1 MPMGEIVIGTYEGSL
16 AGWRLSAE
24 RGRIG
29 VAFAFVPHSAPVRSI
44 ALDAIAGH
52 GTSLVS
58 TSSDETARVF
68 DLERL
73 QSVGQLVAHGGEAC
87 VHPSARPGLA
97 GLAGQAAGAFLLG
110 QSQAAMLLRRCV
122 WGAPSLALV
131 PAAAAQSLACCPSLA
146 PFAAPQRSRRAGQ
159 LLRANSGGGRQD
171 PSSACADG

>member
-73 QSVGQLVAHGGEAC
+73 QSVGQLVAHGGELGFRIA
-87 VHPSARPGLA
+87 ARFPTLPGLV
-97 GLAGQAAGAFLLG
+97 GL
-110 QSQAAMLLRRCV
+110 
-122 WGAPSLALV
+122 
-131 PAAAAQSLACCPSLA
+131 
-146 PFAAPQRSRRAGQ
+146 
-159 LLRANSGGGRQD
+159 
-171 PSSACADG
+171 